1 MKKFCNFCGEPMLEA
16 SAVCKQCGW
25 DRRQDGP
32 PSQDPGDQKARVGVA
47 AGLVVAYGVMFFVA
61 SGGDAGARPSRAT
74 KPTYEAV
81 AAPSYTPEPFSG
93 APVALGTL
101 PSELPTPAT
110 GSAKPG
116 ALLTIKVADVKSATI
131 PARDALQY
139 LFSLP
144 ETEQKCA
151 LVGQTHAVGGYARDI
166 EVFLLTDDEYLFWN
180 ANPVTIPRSSWEPI
194 RGSENTL
201 NYELPAAGTYH
212 LVISNVMSPAPK
224 TVQVKAQVKCVR

>member
-1 MKKFCNFCGEPMLEA
+1 MLES

-32 PSQDPGDQKARVGVA
+32 PTQDPGDKKARLGVA
-47 AGLVVAYGVMFFVA
+47 AGLIVAYGIMFSVA
-61 SGGDAGARPSRAT
+61 SGAGSDTRPVRSANRTSETA
-74 KPTYEAV
+74 PAPAYAPEAV
-81 AAPSYTPEPFSG
+81 TGEAI
-93 APVALGTL
+93 ALGRL
-101 PSELPTPAT
+101 PSDVSTDPGAST
-110 GSAKPG
+110 KPG
-116 ALLTIKVADVKSATI
+116 ALLTIKVADAKAATI

-151 LVGQTHAVGGYARDI
+151 LVGTTHGVGGFGRDI

-180 ANPVTIPRSSWEPI
+180 ANPAAMPRSSWEPV

-201 NYELPAAGTYH
+201 DYQLPGAGTYH
-212 LVISNVMSPAPK
+212 LVISNVMSPTPK
-224 TVQVKAQVKCVR
+224 TMQVKAQVKCVK